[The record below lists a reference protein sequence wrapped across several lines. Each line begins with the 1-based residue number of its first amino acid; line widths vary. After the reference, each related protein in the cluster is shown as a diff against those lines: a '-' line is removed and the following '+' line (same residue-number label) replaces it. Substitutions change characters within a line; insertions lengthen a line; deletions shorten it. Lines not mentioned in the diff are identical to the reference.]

1 MMHDISIGKESSD
14 GADQGFLASHFTDL
28 LDRPMFHPPADGSRL
43 DGLFRLPLGYQMDA
57 SFFYLKLKWRVPC
70 GPNSVITFP
79 SVPMLKPWYW
89 WSWPILPLGL
99 SWHEKRVATI
109 GYETES
115 PVLIAESL
123 FYIFIMLVALIIRQR
138 YACSEKS
145 SMSRITCFGRGPC
158 AEKKLCH
165 PWAIKLIIL
174 ALVAGSFRLPFYM
187 IPTTVHPLMGW
198 GVFLLG
204 SFCLLTVVNTA
215 FQLPDLPVLTPWLGC
230 IGALFTMGSPFY
242 ASGITRGLGIGIY
255 VAMITPFLWW
265 AAKRVSGVVH
275 AKVYWEPLMAWNS
288 VRSEPASETL
298 MKLC

>member
-1 MMHDISIGKESSD
+1 
-14 GADQGFLASHFTDL
+14 
-28 LDRPMFHPPADGSRL
+28 
-43 DGLFRLPLGYQMDA
+43 
-57 SFFYLKLKWRVPC
+57 
-70 GPNSVITFP
+70 
-79 SVPMLKPWYW
+79 
-89 WSWPILPLGL
+89 
-99 SWHEKRVATI
+99 
-109 GYETES
+109 
-115 PVLIAESL
+115 
-123 FYIFIMLVALIIRQR
+123 MLVALIIRQR